1 MFTKGQAILRD
12 LGNGLVMRRSTP
24 EDADA
29 LAEFNGAVHGDNEA
43 DKQRVAAWTRD
54 LLTRPHPTLS
64 PGDFTIVE
72 ETTSGRVVSSLNLI
86 PQTWTYEGI
95 EFGVGQP
102 ELVGTL
108 PEFRNRGLVRAQFEE
123 IHKWSAELGDRVQAI
138 TGIPYYYR
146 QFGYE
151 MALDLAGRR
160 FGYEANVPKLKD
172 AEQEPYRIRPANEAD
187 LSFVAEVYEYA
198 TRRHAIAC
206 ARTPEIFKYELDGQ
220 SENNSDHHMMLIIED
235 KAGDLLGYFQHANWL
250 GETGLTALW
259 YELRRGASWL
269 EVTPGV
275 VRYLWNK
282 GKEYAQ
288 RDGRDCTSFGFTLGA
303 QHPAYQALGNRLP
316 TVRDPYAW
324 YLRVADLPGF
334 LNHIKPA
341 LEKRLADSIA
351 SGHSREIKI
360 SFYRDGLRMVIEKG
374 RLTTIERWKPA
385 PEDEG
390 VIAFPDLTF
399 LQVLFGYRSYD
410 ELQYTFAD
418 CWCDSEEVRALVNIL
433 FPRKLSDV
441 FPIA

>member
-29 LAEFNGAVHGDNEA
+29 LAEFNGAIHGDNEA

-72 ETTSGRVVSSLNLI
+72 QTTSGRIVSSLNLI

-95 EFGVGQP
+95 EFGVGRP

-123 IHKWSAELGDRVQAI
+123 IHKWSAERGDRVQAI

-206 ARTPEIFKYELDGQ
+206 VRTPEIFKYELDGQ
-220 SENNSDHHMMLIIED
+220 SENNSDHYMMLIIED

-288 RDGRDCTSFGFTLGA
+288 RDGRDCTSFGFMLGA

-334 LNHIKPA
+334 LIHIKPA
-341 LEKRLADSIA
+341 LEKRLAVSIA

-374 RLTTIERWKPA
+374 RITALERWKPA

-441 FPIA
+441 FLIA

>member
-1 MFTKGQAILRD
+1 MFTKQKTILRD
-12 LGNGLVMRRSTP
+12 LGNGLVMRHATP

-29 LAEFNGAVHGDNEA
+29 LAKFNAEIHGDNEA
-43 DKQRVAAWTRD
+43 DGQRVAAWTRD

-64 PGDFTIVE
+64 PDDFTIVE
-72 ETTSGRVVSSLNLI
+72 ETASGRILSSLNLI

-95 EFGVGQP
+95 EFGVGRP
-102 ELVGTL
+102 ELVGTS
-108 PEFRNRGLVRAQFEE
+108 PEFRSRGLVRAQFEE
-123 IHKWSAELGDRVQAI
+123 IHKWSAERGHMVQAI

-160 FGYEANVPKLKD
+160 FGYEAHVPKLKD
-172 AEQEPYRIRPANEAD
+172 REAEPYRIRPATEAD
-187 LSFVAEVYEYA
+187 LSFVAEVYEHA

-206 ARTPEIFKYELDGQ
+206 KRTPEIFKYELNGQ
-220 SENNSDHHMMLIIED
+220 SENNSDHYEMQIIENRS
-235 KAGDLLGYFQHANWL
+235 GELVGYFQHPHSL
-250 GETGLTALW
+250 GRTGVSALW
-259 YELRRGASWL
+259 YELKPGVSWL

-275 VRYLWNK
+275 VRHLWNK
-282 GKEYAQ
+282 GQEYAQ
-288 RDGRDCTSFGFTLGA
+288 RDGKTCTSFGFMLGA
-303 QHPAYQALGNRLP
+303 QHPAYEALGKNAP
-316 TVRDPYAW
+316 SKHDPYAW
-324 YLRVADLPGF
+324 YLRVPDLPGF

-341 LEKRLADSIA
+341 LEKRLAESIA
-351 SGHSREIKI
+351 SGHSLEIKI
-360 SFYRDGLRMVIEKG
+360 SFYRDGLRLVIEMG
-374 RLTTIERWKPA
+374 RLTTIERWKPT
-385 PEDEG
+385 PEDG
-390 VIAFPDLTF
+390 GIIAFPDLTF

>member
-1 MFTKGQAILRD
+1 MFTKQKAILRD
-12 LGNGLVMRRSTP
+12 LGSGLVMRRATP
-24 EDADA
+24 EDADT
-29 LAEFNGAVHGDNEA
+29 LAKFNAEIHGDNEA
-43 DKQRVAAWTRD
+43 DGQRVATWTRD

-64 PGDFTIVE
+64 PDDFTIVE
-72 ETTSGRVVSSLNLI
+72 ETATGRIVSSLNLI

-95 EFGVGQP
+95 EFGVGRP
-102 ELVGTL
+102 ELVGTS
-108 PEFRNRGLVRAQFEE
+108 PEFRSRGLVRAQFEE
-123 IHKWSAELGDRVQAI
+123 IHKWSAERGHLVQAI

-151 MALDLAGRR
+151 MTLDLAGRR
-160 FGYEANVPKLKD
+160 FGYEAHVPKLKD
-172 AEQEPYRIRPANEAD
+172 GEAEPYRIRPATEAD
-187 LSFVAEVYEYA
+187 LSFVAEVYEHA

-206 ARTPEIFKYELDGQ
+206 KRTPEIFKYELTSQ
-220 SENNSDHHMMLIIED
+220 SENNSDHYMMLVIED
-235 KAGDLLGYFQHANWL
+235 KAGELVGYFQHARWL

-259 YELRRGASWL
+259 YELKPGVSWL
-269 EVTPGV
+269 AVTPSI
-275 VRYLWNK
+275 VRYLWK
-282 GKEYAQ
+282 QGKEYAK
-288 RDGRDCTSFGFTLGA
+288 RDGRESTSFGFMLGA

-351 SGHSREIKI
+351 SGHSLEIKI
-360 SFYRDGLRMVIEKG
+360 SFYRDGLRMLIEKG
-374 RLTTIERWKPA
+374 GITAIERWKPTS
-385 PEDEG
+385 EDG
-390 VIAFPDLTF
+390 GIIAFPDLTF

>member
-29 LAEFNGAVHGDNEA
+29 LAEFNGAIHGDNEA

-72 ETTSGRVVSSLNLI
+72 QTTSGRIVSSLNLI

-95 EFGVGQP
+95 EFGVGRP

-123 IHKWSAELGDRVQAI
+123 IHKWSAERGDRVQAI

-206 ARTPEIFKYELDGQ
+206 VRTPEIFRYELDGQ
-220 SENNSDHHMMLIIED
+220 SENNSDHYMMLIIED

-259 YELRRGASWL
+259 CELRRGASWL

-288 RDGRDCTSFGFTLGA
+288 RDGRDCTSFGFMLGA

-334 LNHIKPA
+334 LIHIKPA
-341 LEKRLADSIA
+341 LEKRLAVSIA

-441 FPIA
+441 FLIA